1 MSTLYEE
8 SFLPNAFELWESLA
22 KNLYFL
28 HVKRKDEIMQ
38 DSVVAVAN
46 QLTRHN
52 NSVRWGRLR
61 ETSGAPVGAE
71 DETIADIVA
80 RTADILS
87 FNEKR
92 RRHRIES
99 GTEENIYYAW
109 KAGKCIPN
117 GPYIADEETD
127 EERRSRMQRD
137 AEERAR
143 VAGALR
149 EQNNAFLDSM

>member
-1 MSTLYEE
+1 MTSLDD
-8 SFLPNAFELWESLA
+8 SFVPNAFDLWDSLA

-61 ETSGAPVGAE
+61 ETPAAPLGAQ
-71 DETIADIVA
+71 DETVADIVA
-80 RTADILS
+80 RTQDILS

-92 RRHRIES
+92 RRHRIE
-99 GTEENIYYAW
+99 GGVEENIYYAW

-117 GPYIADEETD
+117 GPYIADEESS
-127 EERRSRMQRD
+127 EERQRRMKRD
-137 AEERAR
+137 SDERAR
-143 VAGALR
+143 VSEALR
-149 EQNNAFLDSM
+149 EQNSAFLDSV